1 MFPELYILRHG
12 ETVWNSENRMQG
24 ELNSPL
30 TPKGEAQAA
39 NQGKILRAL
48 DLTSFLMVSSPQ
60 GRALQ
65 TAGIALGPIAQDIVT
80 DNRLREIGVGDW
92 SGLCR
97 DDLPLGDG
105 PNAFIDQYE
114 AAPNGEGIA
123 ALGVRVAAFLAE
135 LNRPAVLVTHGIT
148 SRVLR
153 HIIAGDA
160 AIASTSIHGGQG
172 CVYHLK
178 NGVQKLLD

>member
-30 TPKGEAQAA
+30 TLKGEAQAVR
-39 NQGKILRAL
+39 QGQILSTLNL
-48 DLTSFLMVSSPQ
+48 DGFSMISSPQ
-60 GRALQ
+60 GRAVQ
-65 TAGIALGPIAQDIVT
+65 TAGIALGLIARDIVT

-97 DDLPLGDG
+97 DELPLGDG
-105 PNAFIDQYE
+105 PDAFIAQYE
-114 AAPNGEGIA
+114 AAPNGEGMA
-123 ALGVRVAAFLAE
+123 ALSVRVAAFLKD
-135 LNRPAVLVTHGIT
+135 LKSPSVIVTHGIT
-148 SRVLR
+148 SRILR
-153 HIIAGDA
+153 QIVAGNDA
-160 AIASTSIHGGQG
+160 ISSMSTHGGQG
-172 CVYHLK
+172 CIYHLK

>member
-48 DLTSFLMVSSPQ
+48 DLTAFLMVSSPQ

-65 TAGIALGPIAQDIVT
+65 TAGIALGPIAQDIIT

-105 PNAFIDQYE
+105 PDAFIEQYE

-123 ALGVRVAAFLAE
+123 ALGVRVAAFLAD

-153 HIIAGDA
+153 QMIAGDG
-160 AIASTSIHGGQG
+160 AIKSTSIHGGQG

-178 NGVQKLLD
+178 DGVQKLLD